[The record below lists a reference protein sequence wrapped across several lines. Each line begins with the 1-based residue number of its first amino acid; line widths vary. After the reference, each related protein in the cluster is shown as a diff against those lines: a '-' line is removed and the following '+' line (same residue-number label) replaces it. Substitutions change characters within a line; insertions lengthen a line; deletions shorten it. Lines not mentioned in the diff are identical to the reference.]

1 MAWTFWCLCDRSSGK
16 CMTSQRFTWGNLKSP
31 LRFQATVP
39 YNCTLQLHLFPAGW
53 EVYCLTDIAT
63 KHLPKS
69 VSHSKCVLGTRCG
82 SDCYICHI
90 ECSISA
96 SEVRAANTPTAH
108 GTWDVVER
116 ERRCYRLAEG
126 QTLARHY
133 CSPEESQQLLLDTTQ
148 MWWCIRVLV
157 AWQVCNEG

>member
-1 MAWTFWCLCDRSSGK
+1 MPLWLQLRQMYDFSEVYMRKSEKPSQISG
-16 CMTSQRFTWGNLKSP
+16 
-31 LRFQATVP
+31 
-39 YNCTLQLHLFPAGW
+39 NCTLQLYPTAAPLPCRVGSILPDW
-53 EVYCLTDIAT
+53 LVAT

-133 CSPEESQQLLLDTTQ
+133 RSREESQQLLLDTAQ
-148 MWWCIRVLV
+148 MSWCIRVLV
-157 AWQVCNEG
+157 AWQVCN